1 MRFKAEQINADT
13 RKSEPESD
21 AGAYMPLFGS
31 SVKIQSGFTL
41 VELVTVVVILGII
54 SVAAISRFADNS
66 QFQERGTADQIRA
79 ALRYGQKVAIAQH
92 RDVNVSISLAATSNC
107 GAQLTGGDVNCAV
120 LNSVAVTP
128 VTVSF
133 NAMGQPTPNGAVIGV
148 GTSTSI
154 TVEAETGYV
163 H

>member
-1 MRFKAEQINADT
+1 MT
-13 RKSEPESD
+13 
-21 AGAYMPLFGS
+21 
-31 SVKIQSGFTL
+31 VKRNSNFNQAAFTL
-41 VELVTVVVILGII
+41 VELIAVLMIMGILAA
-54 SVAAISRFADNS
+54 VAIPRFVDSS
-66 QFQERGTADQIRA
+66 QFQVRGTADQIRA

-92 RDVNVSISLAATSNC
+92 RNVNVNISQAATSNC
-107 GAQLTGGDVNCAV
+107 NAVLTAGDVNCAV

-148 GTSTSI
+148 GAATSI
-154 TVEAETGYV
+154 AVEAETGYV